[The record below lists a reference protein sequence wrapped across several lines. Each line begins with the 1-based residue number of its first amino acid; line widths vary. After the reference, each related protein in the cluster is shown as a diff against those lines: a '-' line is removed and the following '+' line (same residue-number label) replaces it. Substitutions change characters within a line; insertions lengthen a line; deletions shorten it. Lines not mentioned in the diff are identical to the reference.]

1 MSTFSIRHGFWC
13 KKHNIEQGQFAK
25 TRDELVEKMRLEM
38 LGPSVR
44 DHARCLNEIRDI
56 RYSPSSQFSCGILFP
71 QKMAETEV
79 SSGEEENIGSD
90 EYEPL
95 DLEFGSANDKKVVER
110 GSNSET
116 DDVQDDLN
124 LSNQFKPSAIS
135 ISFRVSKAESVY
147 ARFFFGRYEKQSI
160 ALPKDEGEE
169 INAVYKRSQ
178 QRRYKR
184 IDLSSADEGFISE
197 TLFFLDG
204 KPALK
209 ATVKIKELRNNSRT
223 ITISLVNCIKLQSIE
238 GEDEPA
244 TVDHLFFQ
252 PEISVRRPEKG
263 SFLPVEQ
270 NDFFGS
276 DLESRKLAVRYSK
289 VCSYSR
295 GHGCAGDW
303 LQSGGDHQS
312 VTRVF
317 SECFPSFEVPGTAPL
332 KTGANGYKTE
342 FCEFAKI
349 DKDIESSRPAM
360 IANLRLLA
368 EDYVRWIG
376 RQREDVKELDNQ
388 LRSVA
393 SEIVAECE
401 ETLKRI
407 ESGIRFLEADDDA
420 YRAFVIANR
429 AIWMQQC
436 HFKLDTRT
444 IDQPFLD
451 PSEKL
456 HDYSDRGW
464 RPFQL
469 AFILM
474 NVGSIPTSQN
484 PSPDHG
490 NIVDLIWFPTGGG
503 KTEAYLGLSAFAIVY
518 SRLKNDIG
526 TEGTEIIM
534 RYTLRLLTSQQFQ
547 RASTLVMA
555 LEHIRTNVDLT
566 IIGCESFSQTSPI
579 TIGLWVGQTLTPN
592 KNNSGDKSAV
602 HRRQNILDGNP
613 FQLLVCPWCK
623 TDLENPSGKTDT
635 HGNAAPTFDGYQIVG
650 VRRSAEVVF
659 MCPERRCSFHERQLP
674 VYVVDEQLYEKKPTI
689 LIGTVDKFAQL
700 SWRNEPA
707 RFLGVGTNNRSPS
720 LIIQDELHLI
730 SGPLGSVVG
739 HYEYLIREITK
750 RMSFSPKIVASTAT
764 IRNANEQVRGLF
776 RADAN
781 VFPPTGLEQSDNYFS
796 VADRPGNGR
805 LYVGVFAS
813 STPSVVTAERNLVA
827 PLLQFPNLFF
837 DNEEFVEEVG
847 KDEKTG
853 LQKYRLKENSQ
864 RVDVDPFGTLVWYFN
879 SLRELGYAKT
889 LIVSDIAEYIP
900 NIRSRYRLPIHL
912 TRSRYTDAEL
922 TSRVSEVDIA
932 KIEKQLKAP
941 WSPRPNFKNL
951 DPASVPID
959 ILLATNMISV
969 GVDIPRLGLMV
980 INGQPK
986 NTAEYI
992 QASSRVGREHKGS
1005 GLVFTL
1011 YNHARSR
1018 DRSHFENFVSYH
1030 QALYKNVEPT
1040 SLTPL
1045 SYKTRERCLAALIV
1059 GLARIFSGVLTP
1071 MDIDEEKKS
1080 KIYEGLADYLSD
1092 VPQEDLED
1100 TKREITKIFDV
1111 WEEFVGARSPSDD
1124 EVEWGA
1130 MGSRVGENSLL
1141 MTYGA
1146 HRDEGDFPR
1155 LELLTSMRSVDGE
1168 SSCKVARGFT
1178 PTIGN

>member
-13 KKHNIEQGQFAK
+13 KKNNIEQGQFAK

-38 LGPSVR
+38 LGPSIR
-44 DHARCLNEIRDI
+44 DHAEYLNEIRDI
-56 RYSPSSQFSCGILFP
+56 RFSPSSQFSCGILFP
-71 QKMAETEV
+71 QKMVETET
-79 SSGEEENIGSD
+79 SIDEEEIYD
-90 EYEPL
+90 AEEYDLP
-95 DLEFGSANDKKVVER
+95 DLEFASANEKQVRAR
-110 GSNSET
+110 GSNGET

-135 ISFRVSKAESVY
+135 LSFRVSKAESIY
-147 ARFFFGRYEKQSI
+147 ARFFFGRYGKEDI

-169 INAVYKRSQ
+169 ISSVYKRSQ
-178 QRRYKR
+178 LRRYVR
-184 IDLSSADEGFISE
+184 IDLSSAEEQFKRE
-197 TLFFLDG
+197 TLFSLDG
-204 KPALK
+204 KPALE
-209 ATVKIKELRNNSRT
+209 ATIKIRELKNDSRT
-223 ITISLVNCIKLQSIE
+223 ITISLLNCLKLESVE
-238 GEDEPA
+238 GEDEPT

-252 PEISVRRPEKG
+252 PEISVRRPQKG

-270 NDFFGS
+270 NEFFGS
-276 DLESRKLAVRYSK
+276 DLESLKLAVRYSK
-289 VCSYSR
+289 ICSYSR

-303 LQSGGDHQS
+303 LQSGGDHKS

-317 SECFPSFEVPGTAPL
+317 SDCFPSFEVPGTAPL
-332 KTGANGYKTE
+332 KIGTNGYKTE
-342 FCEFAKI
+342 FCEFARTGEN
-349 DKDIESSRPAM
+349 IESSRPSM
-360 IANLRLLA
+360 MKNLRLLA
-368 EDYVRWIG
+368 EDYVQWIG
-376 RQREDVKELDNQ
+376 KQREGIDEFDNQ
-388 LRSVA
+388 LNGAA
-393 SEIVAECE
+393 SEIVTECE
-401 ETLKRI
+401 QTLNRI
-407 ESGIRFLEADDDA
+407 ESGIKFLEADDDA

-436 HFKLDTRT
+436 HFKLETRT
-444 IDQPFLD
+444 LDQPFLD
-451 PSEKL
+451 PSENL
-456 HDYSDRGW
+456 ENYSDRGW

-474 NVGSIPTSQN
+474 NVSSIPTSQN
-484 PSPDHG
+484 PCPDHG

-518 SRLKNDIG
+518 SRLKNDMG

-555 LEHIRTNVDLT
+555 LEYIRTHLDLS
-566 IIGCESFSQTSPI
+566 IIGCKNFSHTSPI

-592 KNNSGDKSAV
+592 KNNTGDKSAV
-602 HRRQNILDGNP
+602 HRRRNIQDGNP
-613 FQLLVCPWCK
+613 FQLLVCSWCK

-650 VRRSAEVVF
+650 VGRSAEVVF
-659 MCPERRCSFHERQLP
+659 KCPEGRCSFHERPLP
-674 VYVVDEQLYEKKPTI
+674 VYVVDEQLYEKQPTV

-700 SWRNEPA
+700 AWRNEPA
-707 RFLGVGTNNRSPS
+707 RFFGVGASNRSPS

-764 IRNANEQVRGLF
+764 IRNASEQVRVLF

-796 VADRPGNGR
+796 VADRPGKGR
-805 LYVGVFAS
+805 LYIGVFAS

-900 NIRSRYRLPIHL
+900 NIRSRYRFPIHL

-932 KIEKQLKAP
+932 KIEKQLKAS

-951 DPASVPID
+951 DPTSVPID

-992 QASSRVGREHKGS
+992 QASSRVGREYAGS

-1045 SYKTRERCLAALIV
+1045 SYKTRERCLAALMV
-1059 GLARIFSGVLTP
+1059 GLARILFGVLTP
-1071 MDIDEEKKS
+1071 TDIDEEKKR
-1080 KIYEGLADYLSD
+1080 KIYKGLADYLSD

-1100 TKREITKIFDV
+1100 TKIEITNIFNV
-1111 WEEFVGARSPSDD
+1111 WEEFVGGRAPGDD

-1146 HRDEGDFPR
+1146 HLDEGDFPR

-1168 SSCKVARGFT
+1168 SSCMVARGST
-1178 PTIGN
+1178 PTLGN